1 MRFFVEQEKCTHCG
15 ACIEACPTD
24 MIRERNGQLKISFVA
39 CIGCGH
45 CLAICPAGAISLQE
59 IEYEGEFRPAFQL
72 NISPTQLLTLLQ
84 TRRTTRRFL
93 PQPIPQERLEELLE
107 AARWIPTAANCQCQ
121 QFVVIT
127 EPQKLSQLR
136 QEIVAYYRQ
145 YAENLAQKNKD
156 QSVESPMA
164 AHIAAAVPAFVKN
177 ADAGRDRL
185 FFEAP
190 AVILIHADKNEVL
203 PEAACAFA
211 ALAITLMAETMGL
224 GTCISAYASMALQAL
239 PQLAQ
244 QVGVPKE
251 HIVYYVVVVGYPAER
266 FQQIPPRRPLDIK
279 WL

>member
-1 MRFFVEQEKCTHCG
+1 MRFNVEQEKCTHCG
-15 ACIEACPTD
+15 ACIAACPTD

-45 CLAICPAGAISLQE
+45 CLAICPTGAISLQE
-59 IEYEGEFRPAFQL
+59 LEYDGAFTPAPEL
-72 NISPTQLLTLLQ
+72 NVTPKELLALLQ
-84 TRRTTRRFL
+84 SRRSTRRFL
-93 PQPIPQERLEELLE
+93 PQPVCRELLEQLLE

-127 EPQKLSQLR
+127 NPQKLSQLR

-145 YAENLAQKNKD
+145 YAENLAQKNRE
-156 QSVESPMA
+156 QSGESPMA

-177 ADAGRDRL
+177 ANAGRDRL

-190 AVILIHADKNEVL
+190 AVILIHAAKNEVL
-203 PEAACAFA
+203 PETACAFA
-211 ALAITLMAETMGL
+211 ALTIALMAETMGL
-224 GTCISAYASMALQAL
+224 GTCITAYASMALQAL
-239 PQLAQ
+239 PALAQ
-244 QVGVPKE
+244 QMGVPE
-251 HIVYYVVVVGYPAER
+251 DHIVYYVVVVGHPAER